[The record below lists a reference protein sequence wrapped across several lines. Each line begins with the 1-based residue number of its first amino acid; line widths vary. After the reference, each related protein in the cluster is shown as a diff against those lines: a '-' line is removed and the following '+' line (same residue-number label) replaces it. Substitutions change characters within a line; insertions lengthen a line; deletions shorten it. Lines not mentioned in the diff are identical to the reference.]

1 MAIFNSKAW
10 TRHPWIAAMQ
20 CMIDIMESVDS
31 FAAHAVWGADGEA
44 FMPSLP
50 PYWIAVQCMSEH
62 MEVCVIC

>member
-1 MAIFNSKAW
+1 
-10 TRHPWIAAMQ
+10 MQ